1 MMITDSQIK
10 ALVDEYLG
18 NGKIF
23 PVTVSIHKGNRIQV
37 LLDGDEGVRIDD
49 CVQVSRFVESHLN
62 RDEEDF
68 ELEVASFGIGTPLV
82 LPRQFRINIGR
93 QAKATLNDQQV
104 VTGELVAAGE
114 ETFILAVKVPPKK
127 KVTENRELAYKDC
140 LKVQII
146 VTFK

>member
-1 MMITDSQIK
+1 MITDSQIK
-10 ALVDEYLG
+10 ALVEECLG
-18 NGKIF
+18 NGPVF
-23 PVTVSIHKGNRIQV
+23 PVTVTVRKGNLIQV
-37 LLDGDEGVRIDD
+37 LLDGDAGVIVDD
-49 CVQVSRFVESHLN
+49 CVRVSRFIEGRLN
-62 RDEEDF
+62 REEEDF

-93 QAKATLNDQQV
+93 QAKATLHDQQV

-114 ETFILAVKVPPKK
+114 DTFTLAVKVPPKK